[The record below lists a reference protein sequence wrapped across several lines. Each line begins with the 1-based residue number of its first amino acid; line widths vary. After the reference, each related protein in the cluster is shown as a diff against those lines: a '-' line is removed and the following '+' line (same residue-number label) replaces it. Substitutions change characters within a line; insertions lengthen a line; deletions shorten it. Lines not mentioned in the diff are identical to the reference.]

1 MLIVCGYI
9 PTLVD
14 THRVLDNMR
23 LYVYLILQRGISEKA
38 PIATKTDTAP
48 LLKIKTRPGV
58 NIACAQFYDD
68 DTKILVH
75 AKL

>member
-23 LYVYLILQRGISEKA
+23 LYVYLILQRVISEKKA
-38 PIATKTDTAP
+38 PIEKTDTAP
-48 LLKIKTRPGV
+48 LLKIKTPPWRKY
-58 NIACAQFYDD
+58 CMC
-68 DTKILVH
+68 TIL
-75 AKL
+75 